1 MLVLY
6 CIAYIVQVVKLMSRM
21 GKPIPEHQAAPMP
34 PAPPP
39 QTAPGAGA
47 TSGPVM
53 KKVYCTP
60 KINFIGELLL
70 SVMPSVL

>member
-1 MLVLY
+1 
-6 CIAYIVQVVKLMSRM
+6 M

-34 PAPPP
+34 PAPSP